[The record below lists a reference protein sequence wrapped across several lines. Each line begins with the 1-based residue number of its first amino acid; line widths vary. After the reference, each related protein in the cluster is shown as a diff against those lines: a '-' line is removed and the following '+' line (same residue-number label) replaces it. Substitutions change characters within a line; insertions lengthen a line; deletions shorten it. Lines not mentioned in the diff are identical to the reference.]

1 MGNWP
6 LSAKRT
12 GFVLAIALATIYIA
26 NQTGLRQR
34 VVG

>member
-1 MGNWP
+1 MNWP
-6 LSAKRT
+6 LSLKRT
-12 GFVLAIALATIYIA
+12 GFILAVALATVYVA

>member
-1 MGNWP
+1 MGSWP
-6 LSAKRT
+6 LSARKT
-12 GFVLAIALATIYIA
+12 GFILAVALATIYVA